1 MRTGIIIFCLVCI
14 SVCKITAQEVVPST
28 PKYGLSF
35 IGVGDMMLGTH
46 FPSPKYLPPNDDP
59 WPLMQEVQPVFASA
73 DVVFGNLEGAFLDEG
88 EVFKRCRDTTKC
100 YAFKTPTHY
109 APVLKKMGFNL
120 INLANNHIR
129 DFGSPGMK
137 TTRHL
142 LDSMNI
148 PYAGLLDKPID
159 ILEIHGMK
167 VGLCGF
173 SPNTGTI
180 KINDISNATRIVQD
194 LKRNCDYVVV
204 SFHGGAE
211 GAKHQHVTRQEELF
225 YGENRGNVHAF
236 SHAVIDAGADVVFG
250 HGPHVTRS
258 IEIYKGR
265 FIAYSLGNFCTY
277 SRFNLT
283 GANALTPVIQI
294 WTDETGKFEK
304 GQIHAFRQIKGAGTF
319 PDPSGHVIH
328 KIKDLTRIDFPELT
342 RQLIIEDDG
351 SFYMVQ
357 DRKLN
362 SKGMVWE
369 VNSFPLN
376 MKLR

>member
-1 MRTGIIIFCLVCI
+1 MRSGIIIVFLVCL
-14 SVCKITAQEVVPST
+14 SVCEITAQEVDKST
-28 PKYGLSF
+28 LKRGLSF

-46 FPSPKYLPPNDDP
+46 FPSPKHLPPNNDP
-59 WPLMQEVQPVFASA
+59 WPLMKEAQPVFATA

-100 YAFKTPTHY
+100 YAFKMPAHY

-129 DFGSPGMK
+129 DFGPPGMIM
-137 TTRHL
+137 TRQL
-142 LDSMNI
+142 LDSLEI

-159 ILEIHGMK
+159 ILEIEDMK

-173 SPNTGTI
+173 SPNTGTV
-180 KINDISNATRIVQD
+180 KIGDINNAMRIVKE
-194 LKRNCDYVVV
+194 LKHNCDFVVV

-211 GAKHQHVTRQEELF
+211 GADHQHVTREEELF

-283 GANALTPVIQI
+283 GANALTPIIQI
-294 WTDETGKFEK
+294 WTDETGRFEK

-319 PDPSGHVIH
+319 PDPAGRIIH
-328 KIKDLTRIDFPELT
+328 KIKDLTRMDFPELT
-342 RQLIIEDDG
+342 RSLVIEKDG

-362 SKGMVWE
+362 PKGLIWE
-369 VNSFPLN
+369 VNPIQLD